1 MLAVFHGNDQIK
13 VRSEAFLYL
22 DKKIEPKQIIEKIE
36 VETFTAGQLTA
47 AAGTAV
53 LFGLPPVFLLD
64 GILRD
69 EVAAEELL
77 AVLKELA
84 ESAVLFVMVEEKLTA
99 PHKKS
104 LEKVAKEIFEFKAV
118 KENPFNIFDLTECL
132 ARKDKKQLW
141 LLLQRAK
148 NQNIRPEEIVGVLWW
163 QLKTLRLASITKTA
177 EEAGVKDYPYRKAQQ
192 ALRNFKENEVEDLS
206 FKLLTLYHQ
215 SHLGHSNLELA
226 LEEWVLT
233 L

>member
-1 MLAVFHGNDQIK
+1 MLTVFYGDDQIK
-13 VRSEAFLYL
+13 VRAEAFLYL
-22 DKKIEPKQIIEKIE
+22 DKKLKPEQVIEKIE
-36 VETFTAGQLTA
+36 VETFTAGQLTT

-64 GILRD
+64 GILR
-69 EVAAEELL
+69 EEAAAEELL
-77 AVLKELA
+77 VVLKELS
-84 ESAVLFVMVEEKLTA
+84 ESAVLFILVEGKLTA
-99 PHKKS
+99 SYKKA
-104 LEKVAKEIFEFKAV
+104 LEKVTKEIFEFKAV
-118 KENPFNIFDLTECL
+118 KENNFNIFDLTECL

-163 QLKTLRLASITKTA
+163 QLKTLRLVAITKTA

-192 ALRNFKENEVEDLS
+192 ALRNFKENEVEDLA